1 MALDEY
7 KLDGKVAIVT
17 GASRGIGRTICLALA
32 EAGADIVAVARTV
45 PDIERTAE
53 DVRGLGRRA
62 IAVPTDVTRSDQIKA
77 MVARAIGE
85 FGRVDI
91 LVNNAGMAITK
102 PLVAMPGS
110 DPPGAG
116 TDSQGASEEEWH
128 RVLDTNLTSAV
139 LCCMEVGPHMMRQGA
154 GKVIN
159 VASVE
164 GVRGTPYRISYA
176 VSKAGLI
183 HLTKSLALEWA
194 RYKINVNAM
203 APGYYRTALTDDM
216 LAQDRI
222 YEGLM
227 RQIPFRSLGDQR
239 GLGLLAVYLASDASE
254 YMTGQTVSLDGGFSA

>member
-1 MALDEY
+1 
-7 KLDGKVAIVT
+7 
-17 GASRGIGRTICLALA
+17 
-32 EAGADIVAVARTV
+32 
-45 PDIERTAE
+45 
-53 DVRGLGRRA
+53 
-62 IAVPTDVTRSDQIKA
+62 
-77 MVARAIGE
+77 
-85 FGRVDI
+85 
-91 LVNNAGMAITK
+91 
-102 PLVAMPGS
+102 
-110 DPPGAG
+110 
-116 TDSQGASEEEWH
+116 
-128 RVLDTNLTSAV
+128 
-139 LCCMEVGPHMMRQGA
+139 MMRQGA

-227 RQIPFRSLGDQR
+227 RQIPFKSLGDQR

>member
-102 PLVAMPGS
+102 PLVAT
-110 DPPGAG
+110 PGADG
-116 TDSQGASEEEWH
+116 ISEEEWH

-139 LCCMEVGPHMMRQGA
+139 LCCMEVGPHMMRQGV

-216 LAQDRI
+216 LAQDHI